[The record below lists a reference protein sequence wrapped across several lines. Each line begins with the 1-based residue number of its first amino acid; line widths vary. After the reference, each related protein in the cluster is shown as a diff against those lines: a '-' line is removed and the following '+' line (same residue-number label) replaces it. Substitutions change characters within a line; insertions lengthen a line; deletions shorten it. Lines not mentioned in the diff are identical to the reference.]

1 MEPIHPMLREELKRA
16 HPGLADDDIDR
27 YEELTAR
34 RFAFDPDRNRE
45 EIRRIDIEREALMR
59 ERMPRFAD
67 VERAFVAR
75 QREASRRE
83 RTPPASNCAAGGMR
97 NPGN

>member
-1 MEPIHPMLREELKRA
+1 MEPVHPMLREELKRA

-27 YEELTAR
+27 YQELTAR
-34 RFAFDPDRNRE
+34 RFAFDPDRDRE
-45 EIRRIDIEREALMR
+45 EIRRIDVQREALIR

-67 VERAFVAR
+67 VEQAFVAR

-83 RTPPASNCAAGGMR
+83 RTPPRIELCGRGDTQPR
-97 NPGN
+97 